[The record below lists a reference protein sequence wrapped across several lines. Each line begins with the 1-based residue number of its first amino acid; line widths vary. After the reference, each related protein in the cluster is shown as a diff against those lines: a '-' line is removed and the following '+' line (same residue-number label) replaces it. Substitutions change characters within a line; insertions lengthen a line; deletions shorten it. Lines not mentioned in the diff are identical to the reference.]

1 MLYNNLSAYLREKYN
16 GRIKKICI
24 DGGFTC
30 PNRDGKCGYG
40 GCIFCGGRGSGDHI
54 TASRLPI
61 PEQVRLSLD
70 SIHGADGFIAYFQNY
85 TNTYAPLETLRER
98 YDSALIDDR
107 IVILDVG
114 TRPDCIGSGTADLLD
129 SYRSRCDVWVELGLQ
144 TAKDLT
150 AEKINRGYGR
160 SDFERAVGILRE
172 RRIPVVVHI
181 MIGLPGEGPDDVAET
196 VDYVNGFGLW
206 GIKIHSVYVMRGTVL
221 EKMFLEGDYVPISL
235 NGYAESAA
243 YVLSH
248 ISPEMI
254 VHRITGD
261 CPEDLLTAPEWN
273 RDKNRVISEINRV
286 MTEKGWTQG
295 CLYNGGTR

>member
-1 MLYNNLSAYLREKYN
+1 MLYNNLSSYLRKKYN

-61 PEQVRLSLD
+61 PEQVRRSLD
-70 SIHGADGFIAYFQNY
+70 SIHGADGFIVYFQNY

-114 TRPDCIGSGTADLLD
+114 TRPDCIDPETADLLA

-144 TAKDLT
+144 TASDLT
-150 AEKINRGYGR
+150 AEKINRGYER
-160 SDFERAVGILRE
+160 SAFERAVGILRE
-172 RRIPVVVHI
+172 REIPVVVHI
-181 MIGLPGEGPDDVAET
+181 MIGLPGEDPDDVAET
-196 VDYVNGFGLW
+196 VDYINGFGLW

-254 VHRITGD
+254 VHRVTGD

-273 RDKNRVISEINRV
+273 RDKNRVICEINRV

-295 CLYNGGTR
+295 CLYNIGAR